1 MRRIQ
6 FTQCFSWLAAAGVLS
21 LSCAAL
27 SAQAADKDHAK
38 AKPVELEAVTQTSA
52 ELSAELGSKWGRVLT
67 EGYGLSADGLKMFV
81 GGYAAYPQSVLK
93 QALDAKNFEAM
104 NRVLMDHNQ
113 QLVNAL
119 AEKISN
125 DEGSTDVEIHKIKNE
140 MRKALGDEAR
150 DLVYI
155 PIAPCRTFDTRTSS
169 FAGFNGVVV
178 PGTPKDAYVSWGGT
192 TSFWISYGGTVD
204 SCPGTTTG
212 NAAGLA
218 GTFPYAV
225 ALNLTVISP
234 AGTGWATVYR
244 GDLPDPSLTVVSKF
258 VQTGLTD
265 TGLVIAN
272 VCRGATGAS
281 CLNDI
286 RIATRGTTAHVAGD
300 VVGYFI
306 KPQATAL
313 QCTTVFATNVA
324 LPPGSNGTVTS
335 SFPACTAGYTATG
348 YACRHGTGAD
358 VYISEINEVGGYC
371 RYNYFGATATTAQA
385 STRCCR
391 VPGR

>member
-1 MRRIQ
+1 MRKIKL
-6 FTQCFSWLAAAGVLS
+6 TQCVSWLAAAGVLS
-21 LSCAAL
+21 LSGLAL
-27 SAQAADKDHAK
+27 TAQAADKDK
-38 AKPVELEAVTQTSA
+38 AALTQTEAITQTSA
-52 ELSAELGSKWGRVLT
+52 ELSAELGAKWGRVLT

-104 NRVLMDHNQ
+104 NRTLMDHNQ

-125 DEGSTDVEIHKIKNE
+125 EEGSTDVEIHKIKSE

-155 PIAPCRTFDTRTSS
+155 PIAPCRTFDTRTSIFS
-169 FAGFNGVVV
+169 GYNGVVV
-178 PGTPKDAYVSWGGT
+178 PGAPKSAYVAYNLAPSA
-192 TSFWISYGGTVD
+192 WIQYGGTVD
-204 SCPGTTTG
+204 SCPDTTLPG
-212 NAAGLA
+212 LLA
-218 GTFPYAV
+218 GTYPYSV

-234 AGTGWATVYR
+234 VGTGWATVYR

-258 VQTGLTD
+258 VQTGITD

-272 VCRGATGAS
+272 VCRGATGATCS
-281 CLNDI
+281 NDI

-313 QCTTVFATNVA
+313 QCETTFATAVA
-324 LPPGSNGTVTS
+324 LPPNTNGGVIS
-335 SFPACTAGYTATG
+335 PFPACNIGYTATG
-348 YACRHGTGAD
+348 HGCRHGSTAD
-358 VYISEINEVGGYC
+358 VYISEINELGGYC
-371 RYNYFGATATTAQA
+371 RYNYFGATATTGQA

-391 VPGR
+391 IPGR